1 MNAVV
6 NFRVAEELRDR
17 LPEKKAPK
25 KLSALTGKRFG
36 ITITLNVRAV

>member
-6 NFRVAEELRDR
+6 NFKAAEDLRDR

-25 KLSALTGKRFG
+25 KLSALTGSV
-36 ITITLNVRAV
+36 LVSPLHSM